1 MKNFN
6 RKYDRIFDNGLI
18 IIRIREMNTRST
30 FAR

>member
-18 IIRIREMNTRST
+18 IIRIREVNARST